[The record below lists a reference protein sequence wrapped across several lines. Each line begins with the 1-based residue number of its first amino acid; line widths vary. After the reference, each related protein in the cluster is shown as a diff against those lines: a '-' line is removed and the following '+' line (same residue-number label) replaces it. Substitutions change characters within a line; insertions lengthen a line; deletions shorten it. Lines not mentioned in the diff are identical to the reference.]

1 MVSKASDDLP
11 DPESP
16 VKTMIRSRGS
26 SSETFFRLCSRA
38 PRITSLSLTLVTIPA
53 QGSEHTFPLAG
64 GEPDGASTGV
74 RRYDRVPMATWTP
87 VPDPAPHGTLP
98 ARSSRLIV
106 VATVLLAGVWPAAW
120 ALRQGDISALV
131 GPGVTGPSIELL
143 AREVPGLVVGHNAGH
158 DGQQF
163 YAIARKPFD
172 PRHTARY
179 LTTPSYR
186 YRRILFPLMGWALAP
201 HGGRQLILALAAIGL
216 MSVAL
221 SAASLRALPGS
232 PPWLPL
238 IVAGTPGVVAS
249 LMLGLSD
256 TLALA
261 LTLVAFAAAAHR
273 RWAVLVVALVLAAL
287 AKETAFL
294 AASALALAPG
304 LPGRA
309 GLGGFAAAAIV
320 LGGWV

>member
-1 MVSKASDDLP
+1 MVSNASDDLP

-53 QGSEHTFPLAG
+53 QGSEH
-64 GEPDGASTGV
+64 
-74 RRYDRVPMATWTP
+74 
-87 VPDPAPHGTLP
+87 
-98 ARSSRLIV
+98 
-106 VATVLLAGVWPAAW
+106 
-120 ALRQGDISALV
+120 SA
-131 GPGVTGPSIELL
+131 GPGRRTSSPCAGSPS
-143 AREVPGLVVGHNAGH
+143 P
-158 DGQQF
+158 
-163 YAIARKPFD
+163 

-201 HGGRQLILALAAIGL
+201 HGGRRLILALAAIGL

-232 PPWLPL
+232 PAWLPL

-261 LTLVAFAAAAHR
+261 LTLLAFAAAAHR
-273 RWAVLVVALVLAAL
+273 R
-287 AKETAFL
+287 
-294 AASALALAPG
+294 
-304 LPGRA
+304 
-309 GLGGFAAAAIV
+309 
-320 LGGWV
+320 